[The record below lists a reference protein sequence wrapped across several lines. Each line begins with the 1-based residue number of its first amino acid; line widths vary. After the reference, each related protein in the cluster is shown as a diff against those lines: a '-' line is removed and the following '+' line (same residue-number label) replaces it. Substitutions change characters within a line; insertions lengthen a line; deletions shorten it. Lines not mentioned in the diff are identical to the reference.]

1 TKKRIFLKIIKE
13 EKIDINYHVVFED
26 KNVLNILIY
35 KDIYI
40 KNKKYERIK
49 DSYVF
54 DLKTGQRIYLDNFLK
69 NNQDYKD
76 TIENYIINDIKRKNI
91 EIDKNRIKIDK
102 YTNYYIT
109 NEGICVYFNPYQ
121 ISDRKNIYD
130 FKIPVTVFNNKIKDI
145 NTNPIVAQIDTQTIT
160 KNNIYLNSIINV
172 PIIITENKNIEKNIN
187 ELIKNDIMDGY
198 FKAEEEAKN
207 FWKIHLKNI

>member
-1 TKKRIFLKIIKE
+1 MVNIKKIISLIIITIVSISAIFINLKLNE
-13 EKIDINYHVVFED
+13 NMSINEIKTSIIQGFKTVKIIADKSSIDYDGLKFNVNMPVIDYEDKDIERYINTYIRKNINEFINLKKQKKDVSKNYRGEKIDINYHVVFED

-35 KDIYI
+35 KDVYI

-76 TIENYIINDIKRKNI
+76 TIENYIINDINKKNI
-91 EIDKNRIKIDK
+91 EIDKNKIKIDK

-109 NEGICVYFNPYQ
+109 TEGICG
-121 ISDRKNIYD
+121 S
-130 FKIPVTVFNNKIKDI
+130 
-145 NTNPIVAQIDTQTIT
+145 
-160 KNNIYLNSIINV
+160 L
-172 PIIITENKNIEKNIN
+172 
-187 ELIKNDIMDGY
+187 
-198 FKAEEEAKN
+198 
-207 FWKIHLKNI
+207 H